1 MSSTLLCALIF
12 LACALTFS
20 GAQTSCRGRCGG
32 EYYRGYRCQCDYN
45 CLSYGECC
53 NDYESQ
59 CTTKNSCKG
68 RCGENFKRGRLCS
81 CDSDCIT
88 YNQCCPDYKDH
99 CDAQEQNSGEASAA
113 AAKKTS
119 SCNNVNDNKSKDQTL
134 KEATDQLSTFSEG
147 NDGDDSSVPPVGPT
161 SHPPDDPTDDV
172 SGSIFPTEDFSK
184 TEPEDLEASPVPEI
198 SSDYELSTVD
208 PLGEIST
215 EATPTAART
224 PSDNDDLVST
234 TAEAP
239 SDSTTADHVSSEP
252 TSTSVP
258 SVEPSSSTSSPQLD
272 AQTPAVAIM
281 DAVFP
286 SDEPDNSLL
295 TVTSASSTIPE
306 EPTASNPSVLPS
318 TSASSVGFEEISVVE
333 AVTTHAPSP
342 TTAAWSDA
350 TDDLQTSKPTRAQE
364 PEPTPPVEKP
374 EPYEPDPAK
383 TTSKPDTKP
392 LETQNIDDTGDYQAD
407 DSNDTNL
414 CSGRPVS
421 GVTTLRNGTM
431 VVFRGHYFWLLD
443 SNRVP
448 GPPRGITQ
456 EWGVPSPID
465 TVFTRCNCQG
475 KTYIFKGS
483 QYWRFE
489 NDALDPGYPKVITTG
504 FDRLQGHITAALS
517 VPQYKRRAESVY
529 FFKRGGMV
537 QKYSYQAGVRPTCGK
552 KVQYAVYTVRNRV
565 VRQAAPVLGP
575 VINIRTSWRGF
586 PPAVTAAVS
595 VPTTAEPEG
604 YKYFV
609 FSGPKS
615 YNVRLDG
622 ERPVIAPP
630 AAGSSPQS
638 NNFIRCSQ

>member
-1 MSSTLLCALIF
+1 MSSTLLCTLIF

-53 NDYESQ
+53 NDFESQ

-68 RCGENFKRGRLCS
+68 RCGESFKRGRLCS
-81 CDSDCIT
+81 CDSDCIK
-88 YNQCCPDYKDH
+88 YNQCCSDYKNH
-99 CDAQEQNSGEASAA
+99 CDAQ
-113 AAKKTS
+113 
-119 SCNNVNDNKSKDQTL
+119 
-134 KEATDQLSTFSEG
+134 
-147 NDGDDSSVPPVGPT
+147 DDSSVPPVGPT

-172 SGSIFPTEDFSK
+172 SGTIFPTDEFST

-198 SSDYELSTVD
+198 SIDYELSTVD

-215 EATPTAART
+215 EATPTTART

-234 TAEAP
+234 TAEAL
-239 SDSTTADHVSSEP
+239 SDSTSMAAADHTSSEP
-252 TSTSVP
+252 MSTLIP

-272 AQTPAVAIM
+272 TQTPAVTIM

-295 TVTSASSTIPE
+295 TITPASTTIPDEPTSTHPEDVSASS
-306 EPTASNPSVLPS
+306 PSVLPS
-318 TSASSVGFEEISVVE
+318 TSASSVGSEEISMVE

-342 TTAAWSDA
+342 TTAAWTDA
-350 TDDLQTSKPTRAQE
+350 TDDLLTDTSKPTRAQE

-374 EPYEPDPAK
+374 ELYELDPAK
-383 TTSKPDTKP
+383 PISKPDTKP

-407 DSNDTNL
+407 DNNDTNL

-456 EWGVPSPID
+456 VWGVPSPID

-489 NDALDPGYPKVITTG
+489 NDALDHGYPKVITTG
-504 FDRLQGHITAALS
+504 FDGLRGHITAALS
-517 VPQYKRRAESVY
+517 VPQYKSRAESVY
-529 FFKRGGMV
+529 FFKRGGFV
-537 QKYSYQAGVRPTCGK
+537 QKYSYHAGVGPTCRK
-552 KVQYAVYTVRNRV
+552 KVQYAIYTVRNRV
-565 VRQAAPVLGP
+565 VRQAAPLLGP
-575 VINIRTSWRGF
+575 AITIRTSWRGF
-586 PPAVTAAVS
+586 PPAITAAVS
-595 VPTTAEPEG
+595 VPTTTEPEG

-609 FSGPKS
+609 FSGSKS

-630 AAGSSPQS
+630 TASSSPQS
-638 NNFIRCSQ
+638 NNFIRCLQ